1 MATGTLASVYRQS
14 LALLTDLYQ
23 LTMGY
28 GYWKLGRAEREAV
41 FHLSFRKN
49 PFAGGFTLACGLHDA
64 IEYLAGLR
72 FDPEDLSYLATL
84 HGNDSRSLFDGAF
97 LDYLANMR
105 FSCDVDAVPEGTVVF
120 PHEPLVRVTG
130 PILQAQIIETAL
142 LNLVNFQ
149 SLIATKAARVCQ
161 AARGEPVLEFGLRR
175 AQGIDGGLSASRAAY
190 VGGVAATS
198 NVLAGK
204 LFGIP
209 VKGTHAHSWVMS
221 FDDEPEAFEAYARA
235 MPNNCVF
242 LVDTYDTLQGVRHA
256 VQVGKKLR
264 ATGHE
269 MIGVRLDS
277 GDLAYLSI
285 EARRILDAGGFP
297 RAQIL
302 ASNDLDEHTIASL
315 KQQGATIGVWG
326 VGTRLV
332 TAYDQ
337 PALGGVYKL
346 SALREADG
354 DRAAWQ
360 YKIKLSEQIAKVSN
374 PGILQVRR
382 FGTPGD
388 FAGDAIYDTQLGPA
402 TDAAGAC
409 TFVDPMDLTRRK
421 TIPPGTPHEDLLVPV
436 FRRGER
442 VYDPPTLEMVR
453 RRAADQLSGFHGGVK
468 RFMNPHQYP
477 VGLEMRLSELKTQLV
492 LRARETRSA
501 QPVALVHATT
511 E

>member
-1 MATGTLASVYRQS
+1 MGTLGRVYRSS

-23 LTMGY
+23 LTMAY
-28 GYWKLGRAEREAV
+28 GYWKLGKAEQEAV

-49 PFAGGFTLACGLHDA
+49 PFNSGLTVACGLHDA
-64 IEYLAGLR
+64 IDYLAGLR
-72 FDPEDLSYLATL
+72 FESDDLTYLGGL
-84 HGNDSRSLFDGAF
+84 RGNDDRPLFDPAF
-97 LDYLANMR
+97 LDYLAKMR
-105 FSCDVDAVPEGTVVF
+105 FSCDVDAIPEGTAVF

-130 PILQAQIIETAL
+130 PILQAQIIETPL

-149 SLIATKAARVCQ
+149 TLIATKAARVCL
-161 AARGEPVLEFGLRR
+161 ATRGEPVLEFGLRR

-204 LFGIP
+204 LYGIP
-209 VKGTHAHSWVMS
+209 VRGTHAHSWVMS
-221 FDDEPEAFEAYARA
+221 FDDELEAFEAYARA

-242 LVDTYDTLQGVRHA
+242 LVDTYDTLHGVRHA
-256 VQVGKKLR
+256 VEVGRRLR
-264 ATGHE
+264 EAGHE

-285 EARRILDAGGFP
+285 EARRILDEGGFP
-297 RAQIL
+297 NAKIL

-315 KQQGATIGVWG
+315 KEQGATINVWG

-332 TAYDQ
+332 TGYDQ

-346 SALREADG
+346 SALRNADG
-354 DRAAWQ
+354 AWK
-360 YKIKLSEQIAKVSN
+360 YKLKLSEQIAKVSN

-382 FGTPGD
+382 FRRDRGSE
-388 FAGDAIYDTQLGPA
+388 FIGDAIYDTQLGPG

-409 TFVDPMDLTRRK
+409 SFVDPMDPTRRK
-421 TIPPGTPHEDLLVPV
+421 TVDPGTPHEDLLVPIY
-436 FRRGER
+436 RRGEL
-442 VYDPPTLEMVR
+442 VYQPPSLEIVR
-453 RRAADQLSGFHGGVK
+453 RRAADQLAGFHAGVK

-477 VGLEMRLSELKTQLV
+477 VGLEYRLTELKTQLV
-492 LRARETRSA
+492 LRARAGRQTP
-501 QPVALVHATT
+501 PVALVAPAA